1 MTKTLIMIFPQ
12 NMEQKLFYIFKEDQ
26 PHLMRVYVSSTCSMR
41 SLADCFL
48 MESESITIIALLSTA
63 AIFGPK

>member
-1 MTKTLIMIFPQ
+1 MRKTLFRILPQ
-12 NMEQKLFYIFKEDQ
+12 NWNKKLFYILHKDQ
-26 PHLMRVYVSSTCSMR
+26 PHLMRVYVSTCSMR

-48 MESESITIIALLSTA
+48 MEGESITVIALLSTA

>member
-1 MTKTLIMIFPQ
+1 MRKTLFRILPQ
-12 NMEQKLFYIFKEDQ
+12 NWNKKLFYILHEDQ
-26 PHLMRVYVSSTCSMR
+26 PHLMRVYVSTCSMR

-48 MESESITIIALLSTA
+48 MEGESITVIALLSTA

>member
-1 MTKTLIMIFPQ
+1 MRKTLFRILPQ
-12 NMEQKLFYIFKEDQ
+12 NWNTKLFYILHEDQ
-26 PHLMRVYVSSTCSMR
+26 PHLMTVYVSTCSMR

-63 AIFGPK
+63 AIFSPK

>member
-1 MTKTLIMIFPQ
+1 MRKTLFRILPQ
-12 NMEQKLFYIFKEDQ
+12 NWNKKLFYHEDQ
-26 PHLMRVYVSSTCSMR
+26 PHLMRVYVSTCSMR